1 MAIGKIKRKK
11 APSLPRNYKS
21 VVKSVSVYRE
31 MRAAGKVGK
40 ISSME
45 KLLPFVGAKGGLLKG
60 KVKSKKGAA
69 EFSEAV
75 AAVKRDVG
83 RRPGKKTF
91 IRHEKAA
98 QQKREKAAQTYAQHN
113 IPDKRFT
120 KVAREQAAKYNKM
133 VDVFA
138 SDTYNRLREGAYGI
152 GSDVV
157 EKLLDEGLSEED
169 VEKYLKQVMQT
180 LEDIPAEARSMAN
193 RDDFW
198 QAVIDL
204 SKGINDEEILRAP
217 DVFNAYLNTEPENRE
232 DFENALAN
240 YAVVNDDSM
249 SFSEVWDQLQNTMD
263 PGSIDN
269 MIDIYGGTRHDILRG
284 LHT

>member
-45 KLLPFVGAKGGLLKG
+45 KLLPFVGVKGGLLKS

-75 AAVKRDVG
+75 AAVKKDVG

-138 SDTYNRLREGAYGI
+138 SDT
-152 GSDVV
+152 
-157 EKLLDEGLSEED
+157 
-169 VEKYLKQVMQT
+169 
-180 LEDIPAEARSMAN
+180 
-193 RDDFW
+193 
-198 QAVIDL
+198 
-204 SKGINDEEILRAP
+204 
-217 DVFNAYLNTEPENRE
+217 
-232 DFENALAN
+232 
-240 YAVVNDDSM
+240 
-249 SFSEVWDQLQNTMD
+249 
-263 PGSIDN
+263 
-269 MIDIYGGTRHDILRG
+269 
-284 LHT
+284 

>member
-1 MAIGKIKRKK
+1 MAKK
-11 APSLPRNYKS
+11 ASKPPKMPRNYKS
-21 VVKSVSVYRE
+21 AVRAVSVYRE
-31 MRAAGKVGK
+31 LRKAGKIGK
-40 ISSME
+40 IQAMENLSS
-45 KLLPFVGAKGGLLKG
+45 FVGTKGGVLKS
-60 KVKSKKGAA
+60 KVKSQKGAA
-69 EFSEAV
+69 AFAEAV
-75 AAVKRDVG
+75 KKVKKDVG
-83 RRPGKKTF
+83 KRPGKKTL

-113 IPDKRFT
+113 TRDKRF
-120 KVAREQAAKYNKM
+120 KKQAREKAEKYNKM

-138 SDTYNRLREGAYGI
+138 SETYNRLREGAYGI
-152 GSDVV
+152 GSDVI

-169 VEKYLKQVMQT
+169 VEKYLEQVLQT

-204 SKGINDEEILRAP
+204 SKGINSEEILRAP

-240 YAVVNDDSM
+240 YAVINDDSM
-249 SFSEVWDQLQNTMD
+249 SFSDVWDQLQNTMD

-269 MIDIYGGTRHDILRG
+269 MIDIYGGSRHDILRG
-284 LHT
+284 LRT